1 MGMDGCGSAT
11 MPKPTQALH
20 AGSKYRT
27 HTLTLWQLGRMSRP
41 KWKLV
46 PVKEVGCSP
55 NSGARDAE
63 MTGGRHLG
71 QEKCIY
77 IYIYIKIKFD
87 CKQSKE

>member
-1 MGMDGCGSAT
+1 MAVAVPQCQSQHKLSM
-11 MPKPTQALH
+11 LVLN
-20 AGSKYRT
+20 YRT

-46 PVKEVGCSP
+46 PVKELGCSP